1 MMIHA
6 NWIILFNFEIWLW
19 EGPLKVQTLIDSKYM
34 ILKPKIEARGVFQ
47 SEKWM
52 EFRCQIQFS
61 NFWFLGR
68 ADLQICPYFDQ
79 GASILRIKSEFA
91 FSFYQII
98 WILIRNCFFNNFG
111 KLIFFN
117 LLRPLPQSNFKI
129 GQNHSFYMIHYLKD
143 NLILGAWLE
152 NFLDRITLT
161 RPPLPTDILIFH

>member
-1 MMIHA
+1 MINV
-6 NWIILFNFEIWLW
+6 NWMILSNFEIWLR
-19 EGPLKVQTLIDSKYM
+19 EGPLKVQKLSDSKYM

-47 SEKWM
+47 SEKRM

-98 WILIRNCFFNNFG
+98 WILIRNCFFHNFG
-111 KLIFFN
+111 KLIF
-117 LLRPLPQSNFKI
+117 
-129 GQNHSFYMIHYLKD
+129 
-143 NLILGAWLE
+143 
-152 NFLDRITLT
+152 
-161 RPPLPTDILIFH
+161 LIFWGPSLNQISKLDKIIHFTWFII